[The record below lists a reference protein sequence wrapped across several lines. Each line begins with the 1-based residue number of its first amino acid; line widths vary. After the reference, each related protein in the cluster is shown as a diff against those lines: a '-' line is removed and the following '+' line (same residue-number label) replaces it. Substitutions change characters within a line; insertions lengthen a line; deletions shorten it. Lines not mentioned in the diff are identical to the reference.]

1 MKKIALLAAVI
12 IFLAMPFFVNK
23 KNNKANDVV
32 SQKTPIR
39 VDIAKK
45 NNIAQTFNVIGEL
58 EAINDCAVIPKISGR
73 IEAFELEDGTI
84 ADEMTPVKKGQVFAI
99 LENDELKLQVMRSE
113 GIVNSAK
120 AALEI
125 AEINFEDKAKDKTRM
140 ENLFEKGAITEKQNE
155 NAKNDY
161 ERSKIQVLQS
171 KAQLQQAEASYELD
185 RIRLNNSYITSPIDG
200 VIAQRY
206 LQEGDMASLAKPITS
221 IISMDEMKLMIG
233 VPVHSLSD
241 IERENVDVS
250 LEINDQLFPA
260 AIHKIYPKLDLNTR
274 MVTIEIRINNPF
286 EIINDKKSYLLRPG
300 MMGKAV
306 LKFEKNNQTVTAP
319 KNALIH
325 LDGKYYVF
333 LYQDGIAKRT
343 EVNLGVKN
351 ENIVEILEGIK
362 EGDKIIID
370 GHYKITNG
378 SEVKEIISGE

>member
-1 MKKIALLAAVI
+1 MKKIALLVAVI

-23 KNNKANDVV
+23 KNKENAVV

-39 VDIAKK
+39 VDVAKK
-45 NNIAQTFNVIGEL
+45 NNIAQSFNVIGEL
-58 EAINDCAVIPKISGR
+58 EAINDCTVIPKISGR
-73 IEAFELEDGTI
+73 IEAFELDDGSI
-84 ADEMTPVKKGQVFAI
+84 ADEMTYVKKGQTFAI

-113 GIVNSAK
+113 GIVSSAK
-120 AALEI
+120 AALNI
-125 AEINFEDKAKDKTRM
+125 AEINFEDKSKDKIRM
-140 ENLFEKGAITEKQNE
+140 NNLFEKGAITEKQNE
-155 NAKNDY
+155 VAKNDY
-161 ERSKIQVLQS
+161 ERAKIQVMQS

-185 RIRLNNSYITSPIDG
+185 KIRLNNSYITSPIDG

-206 LQEGDMASLAKPITS
+206 LQVGDMASIAKPITS

-233 VPVHSLSD
+233 VPVHVLSN

-250 LEINDQLFPA
+250 LEINDKLFPA
-260 AIHKIYPKLDLNTR
+260 TIHKIYPKLDIHTR

-286 EIINDKKSYLLRPG
+286 EMINDKKSYLLRPG

-306 LKFEKNNQTVTAP
+306 LKFEKNNKAITAP
-319 KNALIH
+319 KDALIH

-343 EVNLGVKN
+343 EVNLGIKN

-378 SEVKEIISGE
+378 SEVKEITPGE